1 MGPASSGTVEIHS
14 HAPSRF
20 CFHRDTSLSPD
31 DTARTFPVIDQETRH
46 TGAGKVFISAADH
59 GPEGCDCVQM
69 TTPLSSEQLAT
80 MLHGI
85 PVAGAQA
92 TSRTQSEC
100 RGDESCELPSSCHSV
115 SPSAHLLTC
124 VNILRVGFW
133 YCCETRYG

>member
-20 CFHRDTSLSPD
+20 CFQSDTSLSPD

-46 TGAGKVFISAADH
+46 TGAGKVFISAAAQ
-59 GPEGCDCVQM
+59 GPEACDCVQM

-80 MLHGI
+80 ILHGM

-100 RGDESCELPSSCHSV
+100 RGEESWELPSSFHSV
-115 SPSAHLLTC
+115 SPTAHLR
-124 VNILRVGFW
+124 IIGRVQNVF
-133 YCCETRYG
+133 